1 MVILITVSAGKVA
14 AAHGNQMCQDGMARR
29 EQSAADETSLPQ
41 FELDEFTF
49 PHATESLDST
59 ALKQY
64 PGAQTLTRRI
74 GDPGLQRNRACLSCL
89 NEKGP

>member
-14 AAHGNQMCQDGMARR
+14 AAHGNQVCQDGMARR
-29 EQSAADETSLPQ
+29 QQSAADKAGLAQ
-41 FELDEFTF
+41 FELDEFAF

-64 PGAQTLTRRI
+64 L
-74 GDPGLQRNRACLSCL
+74 GLKL
-89 NEKGP
+89 